1 MSTAGRN
8 GGDLDSSYDWE
19 AEYNTED
26 VERADARSMAVDD
39 IWAMDDG
46 ELKLA
51 AGALYTHPESE
62 LDEVYDGPEAV
73 YDQLKDWREAD
84 LEAMEDIDLDGYDEP
99 EVLQDDDK
107 NTVLTDGDNRLTFEA
122 PISGLHAVYD
132 GDSDTFLDEA

>member
-26 VERADARSMAVDD
+26 VERADARSMAVDE
-39 IWAMDDG
+39 IWAMDDD

-62 LDEVYDGPEAV
+62 LDEVYDGPEEV
-73 YDQLKDWREAD
+73 YDQLKGWRDAD
-84 LEAMEDIDLDGYDEP
+84 LEAREDVGLDGYDEP